1 MGLAISKSDRK
12 SNINV
17 GCLYKHPNMDVSD
30 FKNYLNTILDKLL
43 KENKQVFL
51 VSDFNIHLNH
61 R

>member
-1 MGLAISKSDRK
+1 MGLAISKSYRK

-17 GCLYKHPNMDVSD
+17 WCLHKHPNMDVSD

>member
-1 MGLAISKSDRK
+1 
-12 SNINV
+12 
-17 GCLYKHPNMDVSD
+17 MDVSD